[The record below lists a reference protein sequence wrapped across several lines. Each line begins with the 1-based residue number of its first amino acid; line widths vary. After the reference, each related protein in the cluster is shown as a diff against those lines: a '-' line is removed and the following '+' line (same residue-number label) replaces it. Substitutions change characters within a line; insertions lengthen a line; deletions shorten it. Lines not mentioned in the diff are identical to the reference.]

1 MLALFLN
8 VYFCNLI
15 CPTLP
20 PCFISVLL
28 GVFVSVASLEDNGRP
43 WSSAYSAVLGRKGWF
58 TLPSI
63 NISRFVQVLSC
74 CVS

>member
-28 GVFVSVASLEDNGRP
+28 GVFVSGPHWRIMAAPG
-43 WSSAYSAVLGRKGWF
+43 VLHIQ
-58 TLPSI
+58 LY
-63 NISRFVQVLSC
+63 
-74 CVS
+74 